1 MGEPSSFLHT
11 GREYIIPVTAAR
23 SLCSWST
30 PSIGVRQQQAIR
42 LPCSLHSKCKQ
53 PAPGSEIHAALMCRG
68 DQTLI

>member
-42 LPCSLHSKCKQ
+42 LP
-53 PAPGSEIHAALMCRG
+53 APGSEIHAALMCRG